1 MIRQTRL
8 LVLLSLALAPR
19 AAAAQGVSLQ
29 AGRFLDGD
37 GLTSYQVSWT
47 MPLLGPLGADLGGV
61 LWRGPGIGDRR
72 YGINADVSLFRGG
85 RPGLYAIGGVGGG
98 FGSGSAEDTW
108 HSWSAGVGYE
118 LIPLSFL
125 SLGVEGRW
133 RDFEPG
139 QRSGVE
145 FGLRLATLFGS
156 SSDAPMGRGSRS
168 EPRPAEAIAS
178 SDDRPATSR
187 TPDSAPATMPT
198 LMTAADL
205 RSSARGDVITRA
217 DADSL
222 LADVIQIAEGQMGTP
237 YQYGGTGRGDDG
249 FDCSGLIQYAYAQ
262 AGIALPRQ
270 SRDQARSG
278 TAVARSEENL
288 RPGDILTFAQS
299 GRRITHVG
307 LYIGDG
313 RFIHSA
319 SRGVQVSTLG
329 TGDPNGAW
337 WYKRWIGVRRV
348 VAAP

>member
-1 MIRQTRL
+1 MIQRARL
-8 LVLLSLALAPR
+8 LTLLSMVLLPQ
-19 AAAAQGVSLQ
+19 AAGAQGISLQ

-37 GLTSYQVSWT
+37 GLTSYQASWT
-47 MPLLGPLGADLGGV
+47 MRLLGPLGADVGGV
-61 LWRGPGIGDRR
+61 LWRGPGVTEKRLGL
-72 YGINADVSLFRGG
+72 NADLSLFRGG
-85 RPGLYAIGGVGGG
+85 RAGLYAVGGLGGG

-108 HSWSAGVGYE
+108 HSWSAGLGYE
-118 LIPLSFL
+118 LIPVSFL

-139 QRSGVE
+139 QRSGIE
-145 FGLRLATLFGS
+145 FGVRLATLFGGS
-156 SSDAPMGRGSRS
+156 GREATGDATRDAPSAAAPVDFTHDGS
-168 EPRPAEAIAS
+168 
-178 SDDRPATSR
+178 DGL
-187 TPDSAPATMPT
+187 PT

-205 RSSARGDVITRA
+205 TSAEHGSAITRA

-249 FDCSGLIQYAYAQ
+249 FDCSGLIQFAYAQ
-262 AGIALPRQ
+262 AGISLPRQ

-278 TAVARSEENL
+278 MAVPRAENNL

-299 GRRITHVG
+299 GRRISHVG

-319 SRGVQVSTLG
+319 SKGVQISTLG
-329 TGDPNGAW
+329 TSDPNGRW

-348 VAAP
+348 VSTP